1 MGIIHKISFH
11 RRRCCSISGYQNVL
25 ISLTLEL
32 FTLDTRTR
40 QYVFCFSM
48 PLQCC
53 VLGCSNLEV
62 GHTFPK
68 DLPKKLKWTVATT
81 RHDPSTKRLCKTGQ
95 SNVIVNAFSTIS
107 DRWPSTNTLYPIRV
121 TSFVSIVLILCLQLT
136 NELQK
141 Y

>member
-1 MGIIHKISFH
+1 MGIIHNISFH
-11 RRRCCSISGYQNVL
+11 RRRCSISGYQSVL

-48 PLQCC
+48 PLQFC

-62 GHTFPK
+62 GYKFPK
-68 DLPKKLKWTVATT
+68 DLPKKLKWTVAIT
-81 RHDPSTKRLCKTGQ
+81 RHDPSTKRRCKTGQ

-107 DRWPSTNTLYPIRV
+107 DRWPSTNTLYPIRA
-121 TSFVSIVLILCLQLT
+121 TSFVLIVLILFLQLT

>member
-25 ISLTLEL
+25 ISLTFEL

-62 GHTFPK
+62 GYTFSK
-68 DLPKKLKWTVATT
+68 DLPKKLKWTVAIT
-81 RHDPSTKRLCKTGQ
+81 RHDPSIKRVCKTGQ
-95 SNVIVNAFSTIS
+95 SNVIVNAVSTIS
-107 DRWPSTNTLYPIRV
+107 DRWPSTNTLYPIRA
-121 TSFVSIVLILCLQLT
+121 TSFVSIVLTLCLQLT

>member
-1 MGIIHKISFH
+1 MGIIHNISFH
-11 RRRCCSISGYQNVL
+11 RRRCCFISGYQNVL

-32 FTLDTRTR
+32 FKLVTRTR

-62 GHTFPK
+62 GYTFSK
-68 DLPKKLKWTVATT
+68 DLPKKLKWTVAIT
-81 RHDPSTKRLCKTGQ
+81 RHDPSIKRVCKTGQ
-95 SNVIVNAFSTIS
+95 SNVIVNAVSTIS
-107 DRWPSTNTLYPIRV
+107 DRWPSTNTLYPIRA
-121 TSFVSIVLILCLQLT
+121 TSFVSIVLTLCLQLT